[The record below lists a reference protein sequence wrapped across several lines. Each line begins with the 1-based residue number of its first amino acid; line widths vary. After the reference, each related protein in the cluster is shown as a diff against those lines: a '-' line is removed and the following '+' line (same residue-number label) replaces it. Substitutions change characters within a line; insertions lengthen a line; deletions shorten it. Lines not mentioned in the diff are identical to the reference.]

1 MEATP
6 DLRSTTSDQPYH
18 AHGPVTISGLVASFK
33 RLAKEAPG
41 RIFACDADGSIP
53 FGQLAGDVDALAS
66 YLNEL
71 GLRPGDRVLVM
82 MRNSRT
88 TLALIY
94 AILQQGLVWVPMN
107 PLLIGPALDHAV
119 TLVKP
124 TIAICDVDLVETLV
138 SCEFRPNLGVI
149 NLPDTLPAVDGHD
162 RPEPAPQDLAALM
175 FTSGTT
181 GPSKAVMVTHIML
194 ELAAKAVIRCADARD
209 GDNFYVWEPF
219 HHIGGAQVL
228 LLPLFSQVVLTLRD
242 RFSASR
248 FWQEVSE
255 SRCTHIHHLGGI
267 IQILLR
273 QNETKFD
280 RDHNVRIAWGG
291 GCAIDAWRL
300 FESRFG
306 LEIRECYGMTESSS
320 LTTFNAER
328 LLGSVGRPLP
338 WFEVSLKDED
348 GRVIPFSS
356 DEKGQI
362 VVTTNQPGAIFSG
375 YFNDEAATNEA
386 LRPDGFHTGDLGSWD
401 PSGMLMFH
409 GRQSDS
415 VRCRGENVSAFE
427 VESVANQHVDVEE
440 SAMAGVPAE
449 IGEYDIHLFVRP
461 RTGASIDPEQ
471 LYAWLL
477 SRLAP
482 FQRPRYISVVP
493 EFPKTASHRVQKSR
507 LLEAYHE
514 RWDSA
519 CSSQRVQK

>member
-1 MEATP
+1 M
-6 DLRSTTSDQPYH
+6 
-18 AHGPVTISGLVASFK
+18 VSGLVASFK
-33 RLAKEAPG
+33 QLAKEAPD
-41 RIFACDADGSIP
+41 RIFACDADGSVS
-53 FGQLAGDVDALAS
+53 FGQLASNVDALAD
-66 YLNEL
+66 YLDEI

-124 TIAICDVDLVETLV
+124 TLAICDVDLLETLA
-138 SCEFRPNLGVI
+138 SCEFRPALGVI
-149 NLPDTLPAVDGHD
+149 NLPDTLTALDGRD
-162 RPEPAPQDLAALM
+162 RLEPAPQDCAALM

-181 GPSKAVMVTHIML
+181 GPAKAVMVTHTML
-194 ELAAKAVIRCADARD
+194 ELAAKAVIRCADARE

-228 LLPLFSQVVLTLRD
+228 FVPLFSQVVLTLRN

-255 SRCTHIHHLGGI
+255 AGCTHIHHLGGI

-273 QNETKFD
+273 QNETRFD

-300 FESRFG
+300 FEKRFG

-328 LLGSVGRPLP
+328 LVGSVGRPLP
-338 WFEVSLKDED
+338 WFEVFLKNQD
-348 GRVIPFSS
+348 GLVIPFSS
-356 DEKGQI
+356 NDKGEI
-362 VVTTNQPGAIFSG
+362 IVTTNLAGAIFPG
-375 YFNDEAATNEA
+375 YYNNEAATKEA

-409 GRQSDS
+409 GRMSDS

-449 IGEYDIHLFVRP
+449 IGESDIHLFVRP
-461 RTGASIDPEQ
+461 RLDATIDPGQ
-471 LYAWLL
+471 LYTWLL
-477 SRLAP
+477 PRLAP
-482 FQRPRYISVVP
+482 FQRPRYISVVS
-493 EFPKTASHRVQKSR
+493 EFPKTPSQRVQKSR
-507 LLEAYHE
+507 LVEASHE

-519 CSSQRVQK
+519 CISHRFQNEG